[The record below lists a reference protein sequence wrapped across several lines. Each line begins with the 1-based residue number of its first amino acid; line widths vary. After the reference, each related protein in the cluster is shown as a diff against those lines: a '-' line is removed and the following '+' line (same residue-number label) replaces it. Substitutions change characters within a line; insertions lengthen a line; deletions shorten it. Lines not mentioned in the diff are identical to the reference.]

1 MSTIALCA
9 IEILFFFY
17 LKLKLI
23 FPLFFVWEEKSFFM
37 QLIWVVWLVIVLQH
51 LLSVIIF
58 FCSFFCPLV
67 DQIIFQYFIYWLC
80 LQLQFVFYSFY
91 LIFCLNLWLLC
102 WSYLKV
108 ILYGRFF
115 WDSFH
120 WGGDVHSLEYWLKI
134 LCSNFLWNFS
144 LIHKC
149 RFNDF
154 CSKNYFKWIK
164 EWEGTQ

>member
-1 MSTIALCA
+1 MCHWNSLLFLFETETDFSSFFCLRGKKLFYAIDLGCVACNCA
-9 IEILFFFY
+9 SASAQCHNFFF
-17 LKLKLI
+17 
-23 FPLFFVWEEKSFFM
+23 
-37 QLIWVVWLVIVLQH
+37 VV
-51 LLSVIIF
+51 
-58 FCSFFCPLV
+58 FFCPLV

-164 EWEGTQ
+164 E